1 MRHLARRSERRTRR
15 LFITISVGLLSIG
28 LVGGTLV
35 ALNYDALRDQYL
47 RLTTLDFEGPGV
59 GEVVVRIEA
68 GEDGLSISQKLLD
81 AGVIRDFDSF
91 YRFLI
96 EQNAVFY
103 PGSFM
108 LKLQMSNASVLEVLS
123 NPSNAMT
130 YKVTIPEGYRAVQI
144 FEELAKVSGIP
155 VSEFEKAAEDLSGLG
170 IPEQAPTIE
179 GYLFPATYS
188 FDEEATA
195 KSIIEAMVARMKKEL
210 AEFEVPESKWH
221 EILTLASIV
230 QREAK
235 LEKDF
240 FKVSRVFAN
249 RLAIDMKLE
258 TDPTITYS
266 YSGKDMSEVSR
277 EKQLEHGYNTYLIS
291 GLPPGPIASP
301 GSLAIEATLN
311 PVPGDWLF
319 FVTINLAS
327 GETKF
332 SRTLAEHESW
342 VVLLRAWERENPN
355 WYDE

>member
-1 MRHLARRSERRTRR
+1 MTRRSISRTRR
-15 LFITISVGLLSIG
+15 LFVTITVLVLSLGLIGASV
-28 LVGGTLV
+28 V
-35 ALNYDALRDQYL
+35 ALNYDAIRDQYL
-47 RLTTLDFEGPGV
+47 RLTSLDFEGPGV

-68 GEDGLSISQKLLD
+68 GEDGLVISEKLLE

-96 EQNAVFY
+96 EENAVFY

-108 LKLQMSNASVLEVLS
+108 LKLQMSNANVLKVLS
-123 NPSNAMT
+123 NPANALT
-130 YKVTIPEGYRAVQI
+130 YRVTIPEGFRAVQI
-144 FEELAKVSGIP
+144 FKELSEVSGIP

-170 IPEQAPTIE
+170 IPEQALTVE

-188 FDEEATA
+188 FDKEATA
-195 KSIIEAMVARMKKEL
+195 KSIIETMVSRMKKEL
-210 AEFEVPESKWH
+210 VDFGVPERQWH
-221 EILTLASIV
+221 EVLTLASIV

-235 LEKDF
+235 LEPDF

-249 RLAIDMKLE
+249 RIELDMRLE

-277 EKQLEHGYNTYLIS
+277 EEQIEHGYNTYLLP

-342 VVLLRAWERENPN
+342 VVFLRAWERENPN

>member
-1 MRHLARRSERRTRR
+1 LV
-15 LFITISVGLLSIG
+15 TISAFVLSFGLIGASI
-28 LVGGTLV
+28 V
-35 ALNYDALRDQYL
+35 ALNYDAIRDQYL
-47 RLTTLDFEGPGV
+47 RLTSLDFEGPGV
-59 GEVVVRIEA
+59 GEVVVRIET
-68 GEDGLSISQKLLD
+68 GEDGLVISEKLLE

-123 NPSNAMT
+123 NPANAMT
-130 YKVTIPEGYRAVQI
+130 YRVTIPEGFRAVQI
-144 FEELAKVSGIP
+144 FEELARVSGIP
-155 VSEFEKAAEDLSGLG
+155 ASDFRKVAENLEGLG
-170 IPEQAPTIE
+170 IPKEAPTIE

-188 FDEEATA
+188 FDKEATA
-195 KSIIEAMVARMKKEL
+195 ESIIETMVSRMKKEL
-210 AEFEVPESKWH
+210 TDLEIPENQWH
-221 EILTLASIV
+221 ELLTLASIV

-235 LEKDF
+235 LEEDF
-240 FKVSRVFAN
+240 YKVSRVFAN
-249 RLAIDMKLE
+249 RLARDMRLE

-266 YSGKDMSEVSR
+266 YSGKDMSKVSR
-277 EKQLEHGYNTYLIS
+277 EKQIEHGYNTYLLP

-301 GSLAIEATLN
+301 GSLAIDATLN
-311 PVPGDWLF
+311 PVAGDWLF

-342 VVLLRAWERENPN
+342 VVFLRAWERENPN
-355 WYDE
+355 WYDD

>member
-1 MRHLARRSERRTRR
+1 MV
-15 LFITISVGLLSIG
+15 TISAFVLSFGLIGASI
-28 LVGGTLV
+28 V
-35 ALNYDALRDQYL
+35 ALNYDAIRDQYL
-47 RLTTLDFEGPGV
+47 RLTSLDFEGPGV
-59 GEVVVRIEA
+59 GEVVVRIET
-68 GEDGLSISQKLLD
+68 GEDGLVISEKLLE

-123 NPSNAMT
+123 NPANAMT
-130 YKVTIPEGYRAVQI
+130 YRVTIPEGFRAVQI
-144 FEELAKVSGIP
+144 FEELARVSGIP
-155 VSEFEKAAEDLSGLG
+155 ASDFRKVAENLEGLG
-170 IPEQAPTIE
+170 IPKEAPTIE

-188 FDEEATA
+188 FDKEATA
-195 KSIIEAMVARMKKEL
+195 ESIIETMVSRMKKEL
-210 AEFEVPESKWH
+210 TDLEIPENQWH
-221 EILTLASIV
+221 ELLTLASIV

-235 LEKDF
+235 LEEDF
-240 FKVSRVFAN
+240 YKVSRVFAN
-249 RLAIDMKLE
+249 RLASNMRLE

-266 YSGKDMSEVSR
+266 YSGKDMSKVSR
-277 EKQLEHGYNTYLIS
+277 EKQIEHGYNTYLLP

-301 GSLAIEATLN
+301 GSLAIDATLN
-311 PVPGDWLF
+311 PVAGDWLF

-342 VVLLRAWERENPN
+342 VVFLRAWERENPN
-355 WYDE
+355 WYDD

>member
-1 MRHLARRSERRTRR
+1 MTRRSISRTRR
-15 LFITISVGLLSIG
+15 LFVTITVLVLSLGLIGASV
-28 LVGGTLV
+28 V
-35 ALNYDALRDQYL
+35 ALNYDAIRDQYL
-47 RLTTLDFEGPGV
+47 RLTSLDFEGPGV

-68 GEDGLSISQKLLD
+68 GEDGLVISEKLLE

-96 EQNAVFY
+96 EENAVFY

-108 LKLQMSNASVLEVLS
+108 LKLQMSNANVLKVLS
-123 NPSNAMT
+123 NPANALT
-130 YKVTIPEGYRAVQI
+130 YRVTIPEGFRAVQI
-144 FEELAKVSGIP
+144 FKELSEVSGIP

-170 IPEQAPTIE
+170 IPEQALTVE

-188 FDEEATA
+188 FDKEATA
-195 KSIIEAMVARMKKEL
+195 KSIIETMVSRMKKEL
-210 AEFEVPESKWH
+210 VDFGVPERQWH
-221 EILTLASIV
+221 ELLTLASIV

-235 LEKDF
+235 LEPDF
-240 FKVSRVFAN
+240 YKVSRVFAN
-249 RLAIDMKLE
+249 RIELDMKLE

-277 EKQLEHGYNTYLIS
+277 EEQIEHGYNTYLLP

-342 VVLLRAWERENPN
+342 VVFLRAWERENPN

>member
-1 MRHLARRSERRTRR
+1 VT
-15 LFITISVGLLSIG
+15 ITVLVLSLGLIGASV
-28 LVGGTLV
+28 V
-35 ALNYDALRDQYL
+35 ALNYDAIRDQYL

-68 GEDGLSISQKLLD
+68 GEDGLVISEKLLE

-96 EQNAVFY
+96 EENAVFY

-108 LKLQMSNASVLEVLS
+108 LKLQMSNANVLKVLS
-123 NPSNAMT
+123 NPANALT
-130 YKVTIPEGYRAVQI
+130 YRVTIPEGFRAVQI
-144 FEELAKVSGIP
+144 FKELSEVSGIP

-170 IPEQAPTIE
+170 IPEQALTVE

-188 FDEEATA
+188 FDKEATA
-195 KSIIEAMVARMKKEL
+195 KSIIETMVSRMKKEL
-210 AEFEVPESKWH
+210 VDFGVPERQWH
-221 EILTLASIV
+221 ELLTLASIV

-235 LEKDF
+235 LEPDF
-240 FKVSRVFAN
+240 YKVSRVFAN
-249 RLAIDMKLE
+249 RIELDMKLE

-277 EKQLEHGYNTYLIS
+277 EEQIEHGYNTYLLP

-319 FVTINLAS
+319 FVTINLES

-332 SRTLAEHESW
+332 SKTLAEHESW
-342 VVLLRAWERENPN
+342 VVFLRAWERENPN

>member
-1 MRHLARRSERRTRR
+1 VT
-15 LFITISVGLLSIG
+15 ITVLVLSLGLIGASV
-28 LVGGTLV
+28 V
-35 ALNYDALRDQYL
+35 ALNYDAIRDQYL

-68 GEDGLSISQKLLD
+68 GEDGLVISEKLLE

-96 EQNAVFY
+96 EENAVFY

-108 LKLQMSNASVLEVLS
+108 LKLQMSNANVLKVLS
-123 NPSNAMT
+123 NPANALT
-130 YKVTIPEGYRAVQI
+130 YRVTIPEGFRAVQI
-144 FEELAKVSGIP
+144 FKELSEVSGIP

-170 IPEQAPTIE
+170 IPEQALTVE

-188 FDEEATA
+188 FDKEATA
-195 KSIIEAMVARMKKEL
+195 KSIIETMVSRMKKEL
-210 AEFEVPESKWH
+210 VDFGVPERQWH
-221 EILTLASIV
+221 ELLTLASIV

-235 LEKDF
+235 LEPDF
-240 FKVSRVFAN
+240 YKVSRVFAN
-249 RLAIDMKLE
+249 RIELDMRLE

-277 EKQLEHGYNTYLIS
+277 EEQIKHGYNTYLLP

-342 VVLLRAWERENPN
+342 VVFLRAWERENPN